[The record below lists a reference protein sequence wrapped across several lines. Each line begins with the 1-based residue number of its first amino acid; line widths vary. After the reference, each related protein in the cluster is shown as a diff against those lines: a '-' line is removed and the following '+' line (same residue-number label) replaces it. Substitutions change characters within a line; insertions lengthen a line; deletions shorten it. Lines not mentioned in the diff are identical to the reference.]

1 MSVRGLVK
9 QLPYPIKQGLKY
21 AYGSLPPRIRYGK
34 VFWETYNFLQES
46 QWWSKERLE
55 EYQMQ
60 QLEKLLKHAYENVPY
75 YRRVFNERGLKP
87 KDIQDVEDLKKL
99 PHLTKDKFRY
109 NFNNKNEVGDPKGEI
124 SYPNQRKVEWW
135 KSPRNFHRN
144 LLPGDL
150 KNLVASRGTIKILE
164 YDLDVQKF
172 SESLQKIAETVAGK
186 ELIAEVTGEDEIH
199 EYLVNHLGE
208 LEEGLTFKESEY
220 GISVGSI
227 DILAE
232 DRNGLP
238 VIIEVKVRADD
249 STIGQLLGYIQA
261 YEEESGIKARG
272 FIVAESFTER
282 CKKAAKRASIE
293 LYECRKMFKFRR
305 MK

>member
-1 MSVRGLVK
+1 MINLSKLVK
-9 QLPYPIKQGLKY
+9 IVTHHEKP
-21 AYGSLPPRIRYGK
+21 GK
-34 VFWETYNFLQES
+34 AAELMAKEGVIAIGWAKS
-46 QWWSKERLE
+46 QSIAGKSKDEII
-55 EYQMQ
+55 Q
-60 QLEKLLKHAYENVPY
+60 QLSNEGVSNPEWGASQLLTFRDEIQVGDIIIAYAPPN
-75 YRRVFNERGLKP
+75 RVALIGEVRSGY
-87 KDIQDVEDLKKL
+87 I
-99 PHLTKDKFRY
+99 
-109 NFNNKNEVGDPKGEI
+109 FNNKNEVGDPKGEI

-150 KNLVASRGTIKILE
+150 KNLVASRGTIRILE
-164 YDLDVQKF
+164 YNLDVQRF
-172 SESLQKIAETVAGK
+172 SESLQKIAETAAGQ

-208 LEEGLTFKESEY
+208 LEEGLTFKESEC

-261 YEEESGIKARG
+261 YEEETGKKARG

-282 CKKAAKRASIE
+282 CKKAAKRAGIE

-305 MK
+305 MKQ